1 MLRMTAYVR
10 ITETTLLKGKES
22 WNIAQKMARFTQEK
36 IGQWLNTERKE
47 IIRRKWRMMLGF

>member
-1 MLRMTAYVR
+1 MTAYVR